1 MSSHMTATSSNISTE
16 DRLADVIFAIGPNG
30 RYFYNSETAWA
41 RYVQLLSFLVSH
53 GSPQLILSNRN
64 RLPKTMETILTTHHV
79 TRVLCCAFGPTTN
92 NWFFSYKERALGGVE
107 KVMVRWGS
115 TCPSSLIAWL
125 LDPATKKLRRDPLRL
140 RVVLGP
146 TDSFA
151 AWEPKAYRW
160 ALPESLQTWLT
171 AHGCQHDAPRALS
184 LGHGGEYFVLAKN
197 GAYSFRSTSLK
208 SIDQAGHSWKSVQYI
223 TFSACLPKRCI
234 VVYDDTYTAGTIP
247 TTANTRGTS
256 VEDEQEEIDD
266 FRNVLDSY
274 AEDHIQRGYIPQ
286 RHNQDAQRAAAALA
300 TKIKEEEAKK
310 REEAAKQKAAAAARA
325 EKMRAETLARQAQI
339 RRKAEEE
346 AQKAR
351 TATTASKTASTTYQQ
366 RQEAETAAAAQKARA
381 QEAAAQKAKAHEVAA
396 QKAKAQA
403 AAAERARA
411 REAAAQARA
420 ERNRQIRERKAKKE
434 EARKAKEAE
443 DARKAKAA
451 SDRAVQEKARQA
463 KQAEERA
470 AQERARQARQA
481 QEEKAAQERA
491 RQAKAAEERAAH
503 ERARQA
509 KQAEERAAR
518 ERARQAKH
526 AEEAAQH
533 RAEQDRLRRAREA
546 KDRWEAAEAERRR
559 PELYRNWV
567 AARTRALDCPPGT
580 LRRQDFPQP
589 PAAVCSCQ
597 LPGCVQ
603 RKTDKG
609 LRGCKHDMEKL
620 LRASGEYSVG
630 WLRKER
636 LMWHP
641 DRFARRCDEGSREVL
656 VGMATEMFE
665 IYDELIDEG

>member
-1 MSSHMTATSSNISTE
+1 MSSHMTATSSIVSTE

-41 RYVQLLSFLVSH
+41 RYVQLLFLVFY
-53 GSPQLILSNRN
+53 GCQQLILSNRN

-223 TFSACLPKRCI
+223 TFSAALPKRCI

-247 TTANTRGTS
+247 TSANTKGTS
-256 VEDEQEEIDD
+256 FEDEQEEIDD

-274 AEDHIQRGYIPQ
+274 AEDHIQRGYILQ
-286 RHNQDAQRAAAALA
+286 RHNQDAQRAATALA
-300 TKIKEEEAKK
+300 TKLKEEAAKK

-346 AQKAR
+346 AHK
-351 TATTASKTASTTYQQ
+351 ATTASKTASTTYQQ
-366 RQEAETAAAAQKARA
+366 RQEAEAAAAVQRAKAQEAAARKAKA
-381 QEAAAQKAKAHEVAA
+381 QEAAAQKAKAQE
-396 QKAKAQA
+396 

-434 EARKAKEAE
+434 EARRVKEAE

-451 SDRAVQEKARQA
+451 SDRAAAQEKARQARQAAEERAAQERARQA

-470 AQERARQARQA
+470 AQERARQARAA
-481 QEEKAAQERA
+481 QEKAAQERARQAKQAADERAAQERA
-491 RQAKAAEERAAH
+491 RQAKAAEE
-503 ERARQA
+503 
-509 KQAEERAAR
+509 
-518 ERARQAKH
+518 
-526 AEEAAQH
+526 AAQQ

-546 KDRWEAAEAERRR
+546 KARFEAAEAERRR

-567 AARTRALDCPPGT
+567 TARTRALDCPPGT